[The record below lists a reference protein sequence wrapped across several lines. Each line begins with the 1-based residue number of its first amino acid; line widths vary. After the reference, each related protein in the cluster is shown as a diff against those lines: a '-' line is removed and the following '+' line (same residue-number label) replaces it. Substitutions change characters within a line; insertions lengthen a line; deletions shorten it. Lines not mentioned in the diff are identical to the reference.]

1 MMFAWYFPKGF
12 WAGMA
17 SRRHDWASV
26 VVWIDNSA
34 LEPAKILG
42 VSLSKST
49 GHYSTDTGP
58 LYERYFAGFQVL
70 GRRGNRTYVQGSNT
84 SIRVTHSTMLPLS
97 SAYLGFTT
105 RLPGP
110 HHVEQLTEEA
120 RVALNATDFGKSKV
134 PFNDDNF
141 ENTLEK
147 AWPF

>member
-1 MMFAWYFPKGF
+1 
-12 WAGMA
+12 MA
-17 SRRHDWASV
+17 SRRHDWANV

-49 GHYSTDTGP
+49 DHNSTGTTTLRALLCWFP
-58 LYERYFAGFQVL
+58 IRHIWVL
-70 GRRGNRTYVQGSNT
+70 PPDYQDL
-84 SIRVTHSTMLPLS
+84 IMW
-97 SAYLGFTT
+97 
-105 RLPGP
+105 
-110 HHVEQLTEEA
+110 EQLTEEA